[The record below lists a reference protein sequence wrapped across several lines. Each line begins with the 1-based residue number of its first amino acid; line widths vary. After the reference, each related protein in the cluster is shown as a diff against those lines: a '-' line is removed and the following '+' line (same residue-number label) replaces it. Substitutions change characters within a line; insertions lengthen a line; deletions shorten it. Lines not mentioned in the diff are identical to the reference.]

1 MKFLKYGVFALAAFA
16 LAACSDDDPRI
27 FGSDA
32 IEIGT
37 DKAGNGG
44 DYRGFYLLNEGN
56 MGANKCTLDYYD
68 YTTGTYYRNIYS
80 ENNPNQVLELGDVG
94 NDIAVYGNRLYIVVN
109 GSHKVEVLDAETA
122 IRIGQVEINSPRE
135 IAFDGNKAYVTS
147 FGERGTVQRFDLET
161 LKVDAQAT
169 VGYGP
174 EDIVLHDGKL
184 FVANSCN
191 YGSGAYDNTITVLD
205 PTTMGVDY
213 TITTSASN
221 LQKIVAD
228 QYGNLW
234 VSSMGNYNDIPA
246 KVIILKKGTDGRYA
260 EDPMT
265 LYANIG
271 DMCYYDKEIYY
282 YTTVYDASW
291 NATYRF
297 GAYDT
302 ASTNAG
308 PIVNRF
314 LDPQDMQK
322 IQTPYCLTVNPS
334 TGDFFVTDAKNYT
347 SSGALYC
354 YDKDWKLKWT
364 VTTGDIPG
372 HIASRAYRRFLCL
385 FSELSQNFFCYYS
398 FYKKTRYLCNHKYHF
413 IMPMN

>member
-147 FGERGTVQRFDLET
+147 FVGAGERGTVQRFDLET

-228 QYGNLW
+228 QYGDLW
-234 VSSMGNYNDIPA
+234 VSSLGNYEDVPA
-246 KVIILKKGTDGRYA
+246 KLLILKKGTDGRYA
-260 EDPMT
+260 ENPMT

-271 DMCYYDKEIYY
+271 DMCYYSNEIYY
-282 YTTVYDASW
+282 YETTYDADW

-297 GAYDT
+297 GAYDPARTT
-302 ASTNAG
+302 AEQIGDRFFAPQNA
-308 PIVNRF
+308 
-314 LDPQDMQK
+314 QK
-322 IQTPYCLTVNPS
+322 IQTPYSLTVNPS

-354 YDKDWKLKWT
+354 YDKDWRLKWT

-372 HIASRAYRRFLCL
+372 HIAFV
-385 FSELSQNFFCYYS
+385 
-398 FYKKTRYLCNHKYHF
+398 HK
-413 IMPMN
+413 